1 MKYIQ
6 YLVASILLLFAP
18 IYGLL
23 IAVASAIILDTFT
36 GIFKSIK
43 LNGWKSVRSRK
54 LSNIV
59 SKMLLYEICI
69 LLLFLMDKFVL
80 NEFIMHAFGFEYM
93 FTKICAILLMFI
105 ELVSIKE
112 NIEEAFNVDI
122 WQMFKKVLSRA
133 KEIKTDINDITNERP

>member
-6 YLVASILLLFAP
+6 YLIASLLLLFTP
-18 IYGLL
+18 IHGLL
-23 IAVASAIILDTFT
+23 IAVASAIMLDTFT

-59 SKMLLYEICI
+59 SKMLLYEVCV
-69 LLLFLMDKFVL
+69 LFLFLMDKFLL
-80 NEFIMHAFGFEYM
+80 NEFVKHAFGFDYM

-112 NIEEAFNVDI
+112 NVEEAFNIDI
-122 WQMFKKVLSRA
+122 WKMLKKVLNRA
-133 KEIKTDINDITNERP
+133 KEIKTDINDIK

>member
-1 MKYIQ
+1 MKYLQ
-6 YLVASILLLFAP
+6 YLIASILLLFAP

-23 IAVASAIILDTFT
+23 LAVASAIILDTFT

-43 LNGWKSVRSRK
+43 LSGWSSIRSRK

-59 SKMLLYEICI
+59 SKMLLYEVCI
-69 LLLFLMDKFVL
+69 VFLFLMDKFVL
-80 NEFIMHAFGFEYM
+80 NEFIKHAFGFDFM

-112 NIEEAFNVDI
+112 NIEEAFNIDI
-122 WQMFKKVLSRA
+122 WALLKKVLSRA
-133 KEIKTDINDITNERP
+133 KEIKTDINELK

>member
-6 YLVASILLLFAP
+6 YIIASILLLFAP
-18 IYGLL
+18 IHGLL
-23 IAVASAIILDTFT
+23 IAVASAIMLDTFT

-59 SKMLLYEICI
+59 SKMLLYEVCV
-69 LLLFLMDKFVL
+69 LFLFLMDKFLL
-80 NEFIMHAFGFEYM
+80 NEFIKHAFGFDYM
-93 FTKICAILLMFI
+93 FTKICAILLIFI

-112 NIEEAFNVDI
+112 NVEEAFKVDI
-122 WQMFKKVLSRA
+122 WKMLKKLLNRA
-133 KEIKTDINDITNERP
+133 KEIKTDINDIK

>member
-1 MKYIQ
+1 MKYVH
-6 YLVASILLLFAP
+6 YLFASLLLLFAP

-23 IAVASAIILDTFT
+23 IAVAAAIILDTIT

-43 LNGWKSVRSRK
+43 VHGWSSIRSRK

-59 SKMLLYEICI
+59 SKMLLYEVCI
-69 LLLFLMDKFVL
+69 LFLFLMDKYLL
-80 NEFIMHAFGFEYM
+80 NEFVKSAFGFEFM

-112 NIEEAFNVDI
+112 NVEEAFKINV
-122 WQMFKKVLSRA
+122 WALLKKLLSRA
-133 KEIKTDINDITNERP
+133 KEIKSDIDEIK

>member
-1 MKYIQ
+1 MKYVQ
-6 YLVASILLLFAP
+6 YLIASILLLFAP
-18 IYGLL
+18 IHGLL
-23 IAVASAIILDTFT
+23 IAVASAIILDTIT

-43 LNGWKSVRSRK
+43 LNGFKSVRSRK

-69 LLLFLMDKFVL
+69 LFLFLMDKYLL
-80 NEFIMHAFGFEYM
+80 NEFVEHAFGFKFM

-112 NIEEAFNVDI
+112 NVEEAFKIDF
-122 WQMFKKVLSRA
+122 WAMLKKLLNRA
-133 KEIKTDINDITNERP
+133 KEIKTDINDIK

>member
-6 YLVASILLLFAP
+6 YIIASILLLFAP
-18 IYGLL
+18 IHGLL
-23 IAVASAIILDTFT
+23 IAVASAIMLDTFT

-43 LNGWKSVRSRK
+43 LNGFKSVRSRK

-59 SKMLLYEICI
+59 SKMLLYEVCV
-69 LLLFLMDKFVL
+69 LFLFLMDKFLL
-80 NEFIMHAFGFEYM
+80 NEFIKHAFGFDYM

-112 NIEEAFNVDI
+112 NIEEAFKIDI
-122 WQMFKKVLSRA
+122 WAMLKKLLSRA
-133 KEIKTDINDITNERP
+133 KEIKTDINELK

>member
-6 YLVASILLLFAP
+6 YLLASLLLLFVP

-23 IAVASAIILDTFT
+23 IAVGAAIVLDTFT
-36 GIFKSIK
+36 GVFKSVK

-54 LSNIV
+54 LSHIV
-59 SKMLLYEICI
+59 SKMMLYEICI

-80 NEFIMHAFGFEYM
+80 NEFIKHAFGFDFM
-93 FTKICAILLMFI
+93 FTKICAILLIFI

-112 NIEEAFNVDI
+112 NIEEAFKIDI
-122 WQMFKKVLSRA
+122 WKMLKTALLRA
-133 KEIKTDINDITNERP
+133 KEINSDIKDIK

>member
-1 MKYIQ
+1 MKYLQ
-6 YLVASILLLFAP
+6 YIIASILLLFTP
-18 IYGLL
+18 IHGLL
-23 IAVASAIILDTFT
+23 IAVASAIMLDTFT

-59 SKMLLYEICI
+59 SKMLLYEVCV
-69 LLLFLMDKFVL
+69 LFLFLMDKYLL
-80 NEFIMHAFGFEYM
+80 NEFVKHAFGFDYM

-122 WQMFKKVLSRA
+122 WKMLKKLLNRA
-133 KEIKTDINDITNERP
+133 KEIKTDINELK

>member
-6 YLVASILLLFAP
+6 YLIASLLLLFAP
-18 IYGLL
+18 IHGLL
-23 IAVASAIILDTFT
+23 IAVASAIMLDTFT
-36 GIFKSIK
+36 GLFKSIK

-59 SKMLLYEICI
+59 SKMLLYEVCV
-69 LLLFLMDKFVL
+69 LFLFLMDKYLL
-80 NEFIMHAFGFEYM
+80 NEFVKHAFGFDFM

-112 NIEEAFNVDI
+112 NIEEAFKIDI
-122 WQMFKKVLSRA
+122 WAMLKKVLNRA
-133 KEIKTDINDITNERP
+133 KEIKTDINDIK